1 MKKPDSDDSIRDILG
16 LVYKS
21 SLDSYENKI
30 SQLEKVS
37 SFDHISANFNFRQS
51 VKNKSFIAIND
62 FKEYEK
68 QVQKITNAFNS
79 NQFVQL

>member
-30 SQLEKVS
+30 S
-37 SFDHISANFNFRQS
+37 
-51 VKNKSFIAIND
+51 
-62 FKEYEK
+62 
-68 QVQKITNAFNS
+68 
-79 NQFVQL
+79 